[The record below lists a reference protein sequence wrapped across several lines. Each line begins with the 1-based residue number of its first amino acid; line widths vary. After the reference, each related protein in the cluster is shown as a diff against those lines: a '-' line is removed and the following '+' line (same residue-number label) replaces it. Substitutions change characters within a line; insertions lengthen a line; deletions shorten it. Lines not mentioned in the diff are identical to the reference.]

1 MNERLIAI
9 RKICG
14 QNSFDAFMVSNDVN
28 RRYLSGFDGSA
39 GTLLISQEKAYLVTD
54 FRYIEQATAQAEGF
68 EVKKRGDDLH
78 QSMAQLFAECG
89 WSKIAFESKQVSYA
103 EYIEMKEELGVELIP
118 LDGAVEKLR
127 MIKNKRELEILR
139 SGAQELDRAFR
150 YICTKLRPGVT
161 EKEIDLELEFYLRR
175 NGAEAA
181 AFRFIVASG
190 ERGALPHGT
199 ATTKKLA
206 HGELVTIDF
215 GAVYDGYATD
225 MTRTVAI
232 GSTVQRQREIYG
244 IVEEARSAAAAFVKP
259 GIKANEADQ
268 VARDIIEK
276 AGYGA
281 YFGHGLG
288 HGVGLETHEQPT
300 LNPRSTTLLEP
311 GMVITVEPGIYIPGW
326 GGVRIEDMVL
336 VTAEGAELLT
346 RSPRELIT
354 INC

>member
-1 MNERLIAI
+1 LNEQLTAI
-9 RKICG
+9 REIFG
-14 QNSFDAFMVSNDVN
+14 QNSYDAFMVSNDVN

-54 FRYIEQATAQAEGF
+54 FRYIEQATVQAEDF

-78 QSMAQLFAECG
+78 QSMAQLLAECG

-103 EYIEMKEELGVELIP
+103 EYIEMKDKLGVELIP

-127 MIKNKRELEILR
+127 MIKNKGELEILR
-139 SGAQELDRAFR
+139 SGAHELDNAFS
-150 YICTKLRPGVT
+150 YICTRLRPGVT

-181 AFRFIVASG
+181 SFRFIVASG
-190 ERGALPHGT
+190 ERGALPHGA
-199 ATTKKLA
+199 ATTKQLA

-215 GAVYDGYATD
+215 GAVYNGYATD

-232 GSTVQRQREIYG
+232 GSTDQRQREIYG
-244 IVEEARSAAAAFVKP
+244 IVEKARSAAAAFVKP

-276 AGYGA
+276 AGYGS

-300 LNPRSTTLLEP
+300 LNPRSTTVLEP
-311 GMVITVEPGIYIPGW
+311 GMVVTVEPGIYLPGW

-336 VTAEGAELLT
+336 VTADGAELLT

-354 INC
+354 INY

>member
-1 MNERLIAI
+1 MNEQLTAI
-9 RKICG
+9 RKIFG
-14 QNSFDAFMVSNDVN
+14 QNSFDAFMVSNDLN

-54 FRYIEQATAQAEGF
+54 FRYVEQANAQVKGF

-78 QSMAQLFAECG
+78 QILNQLFTECG
-89 WSKIAFESKQVSYA
+89 WRKIAFESKQVSYA
-103 EYIEMKEELGVELIP
+103 DYIEMNEKLGVELIP

-127 MIKNKRELEILR
+127 MIKNKSELEILR
-139 SGAQELDRAFR
+139 NGAQELDSAFS
-150 YICTKLRPGVT
+150 YICTRLRAGVT

-181 AFRFIVASG
+181 SFRFIVASG
-190 ERGALPHGT
+190 ERGALPHGA

-206 HGELVTIDF
+206 QGELVTIDF

-232 GSTVQRQREIYG
+232 GSTDQRQREIYG

-276 AGYGA
+276 AGYGN

-288 HGVGLETHEQPT
+288 HGVGLETHELPT
-300 LNPRSTTLLEP
+300 LNPRSTTMLEA
-311 GMVITVEPGIYIPGW
+311 GMVVTVEPGIYIPGW

-336 VTAEGAELLT
+336 VTADGAELLT
-346 RSPRELIT
+346 SSPRELIT
-354 INC
+354 INY